1 MGDHL
6 LQVHG
11 VDVTEVPH
19 TEVVGRIREGDGQGK
34 TVMLVVDPQ
43 TEAEMK
49 ERVSGSRMETLWN
62 CLLALVAIIFEI
74 VYMDTQFLLI
84 YEVYMYVHL
93 STAFM
98 MSL

>member
-6 LQVHG
+6 LQVQG

-49 ERVSGSRMETLWN
+49 ERVSGSRMETLE
-62 CLLALVAIIFEI
+62 LLALVAIVFETYQI
-74 VYMDTQFLLI
+74 VYMDTLNW
-84 YEVYMYVHL
+84 H
-93 STAFM
+93 
-98 MSL
+98 